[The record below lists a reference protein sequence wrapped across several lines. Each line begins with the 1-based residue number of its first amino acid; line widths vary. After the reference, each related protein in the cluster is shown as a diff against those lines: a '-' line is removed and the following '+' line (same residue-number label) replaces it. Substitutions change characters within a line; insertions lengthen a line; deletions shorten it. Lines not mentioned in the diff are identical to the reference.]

1 MKTKGNLYPL
11 LITLVI
17 LAGLGVVYA
26 LSPDLQQE
34 IKQAFEYAKAGERQA
49 LAQWFKQFG
58 AWGPIGIVLFMV
70 LQMFLV
76 VFPSWLPMIV
86 ANIGYGAIWGTLIAI
101 LAVACA
107 STVGYILGRSL
118 SQPLIDRLVG
128 KKQERKLK
136 GLVER
141 YGFGIVVLFR
151 LSPLLSTDAI
161 SIVAGALGMPYW
173 RYMLATLAGITP
185 LAAAIAYFV
194 KDLDQLER
202 GLYWL
207 GGAGLLLYGIY
218 IWLDMRRRRSL
229 DKNSE

>member
-1 MKTKGNLYPL
+1 METKGNLYPL
-11 LITLVI
+11 LITLGFF
-17 LAGLGVVYA
+17 AGLGVVYA
-26 LSPDLQQE
+26 FSPDLQQE
-34 IKQAFEYAKAGERQA
+34 VKQAFAYAKEGERQA
-49 LAQWFKQFG
+49 LAEWFKQFG
-58 AWGPIGIVLFMV
+58 YWGPVGIVLFMV
-70 LQMFLV
+70 LQMFLI

-86 ANIGYGAIWGTLIAI
+86 ANIGYGPIGGTLIAI

-128 KKQERKLK
+128 KKQGRKLE
-136 GLVER
+136 GLVGR

-161 SIVAGALGMPYW
+161 SIVAGALRMPYW

-218 IWLDMRRRRSL
+218 IWLDLRRRRSHS
-229 DKNSE
+229 SEH